1 MEDYRQTK
9 RFENIVRLAVLFLT
23 VLVCVAIFSF
33 VRLGQARRENA
44 RYDELIASLK
54 EENARVNQSI
64 ENMTSYEYLEEQARD
79 KLGMIKGD
87 ETNIEFVD

>member
-1 MEDYRQTK
+1 MENYKQTK

-33 VRLGQARRENA
+33 VKLGQARRENA

-54 EENARVNQSI
+54 EENARVADYSQLLIICNVLISNPSVE
-64 ENMTSYEYLEEQARD
+64 ENSTFCFKFR
-79 KLGMIKGD
+79 
-87 ETNIEFVD
+87 